1 MFHVMEFRST
11 GCKKKC
17 LFCSNQTLKNLIS
30 NVSEDEEEKMETE
43 TDDASAPEDEEKRL
57 ADLSHQV
64 ELQVLEEVENLEERI
79 ASASLQVKA

>member
-1 MFHVMEFRST
+1 
-11 GCKKKC
+11 
-17 LFCSNQTLKNLIS
+17 
-30 NVSEDEEEKMETE
+30 METE
-43 TDDASAPEDEEKRL
+43 TDDASTPEDEEKRL